1 MANIRPFKAIR
12 PRHDLAEHIAALP
25 YDVYSSEEARA
36 EVNREP
42 YSFLRVDRAETLMD
56 ENTDMYSEAVYQKA
70 HDTLWQMVREGELLQ
85 DTEEC
90 YYIYELVMD
99 GRMQTGIAACAD
111 IDDYLNNIIKKHE
124 NTREEKEI
132 DRVRHV
138 DICNAQTGPIFLAYR
153 AREEI
158 DRIVSHGK
166 EAEPLYSF
174 TVRDGIRHSIWKISE
189 QEAVRKL
196 QDGFAQ
202 ITDIYIADGHHRCA
216 SAVRVGLDRRKAKPD
231 YDGEEEFNR
240 FLSVL
245 FPDNQLMIMDY
256 NRVAADLNGHSKAEF
271 LELAEECFKVTDVG
285 ETAYHP
291 QNKGEIGMYL
301 DGHWYRM
308 EVKKEYASSDPVES
322 LDVAVLQERLLGPVL
337 GIDNP
342 KTSKRIEFIGG
353 IRGLEELRKR
363 VDSGAGAAFAMYP
376 PGMEELFAVSD
387 AGLLMPPKSTWFEPK
402 LRSGLLIHSLKEE
415 R

>member
-166 EAEPLYSF
+166 EAKPLYSF
-174 TVRDGIRHSIWKISE
+174 TARDGIRHRIWKISE

-216 SAVRVGLDRRKAKPD
+216 SAVRVGLDRRKTKPD